1 MERQQFVVNCCELK
15 IVHTK
20 LQRYCS
26 WKKCTR
32 MHAERPYPWMRCNCT
47 SQAQPSWT
55 ANGAGWK
62 ICSNSNEITLISRSH
77 YYMRCRVHDI
87 LEIFFETTYY
97 YSSDQSKHQVFP
109 FPRCTVA
116 HLQPNSQGF
125 IQVLHLDC
133 VCVGAGCALLL
144 GSDRDEL
151 VRRIPRLLNGANSIR
166 FDYPGPSGN
175 TFSFCFGHDSSRTLQ
190 TCTERTAPIFFVCHS
205 YSFRFLQLALVQR
218 YIIII
223 TWDGL
228 FL

>member
-1 MERQQFVVNCCELK
+1 
-15 IVHTK
+15 
-20 LQRYCS
+20 
-26 WKKCTR
+26 
-32 MHAERPYPWMRCNCT
+32 
-47 SQAQPSWT
+47 
-55 ANGAGWK
+55 
-62 ICSNSNEITLISRSH
+62 
-77 YYMRCRVHDI
+77 MRCRVHDI

-190 TCTERTAPIFFVCHS
+190 TCTERTAPIFF
-205 YSFRFLQLALVQR
+205 FLPFV
-218 YIIII
+218 
-223 TWDGL
+223 L
-228 FL
+228 FWLSSACARATVYNNNNMGWSLPLT